1 MLKTYYLI
9 SLDLKIVL
17 TTLHKGEGGKN
28 HCYRRERAN
37 KQLVSTIFAR
47 DQSRAKIMRLF
58 HIFCDLF
65 HVRAPLSPLTMLKT
79 YYLISLD
86 LKIVLTTLHKG
97 EGGKN
102 HCYRRERANKQ
113 LVSTIFARDCRSQ
126 SRTTSTFFLAL
137 ASERLRLGWKLV

>member
-47 DQSRAKIMRLF
+47 D
-58 HIFCDLF
+58 
-65 HVRAPLSPLTMLKT
+65 
-79 YYLISLD
+79 
-86 LKIVLTTLHKG
+86 
-97 EGGKN
+97 
-102 HCYRRERANKQ
+102 
-113 LVSTIFARDCRSQ
+113 
-126 SRTTSTFFLAL
+126 
-137 ASERLRLGWKLV
+137 